1 MADKGKGTKLTNE
14 ILEALQDPAQRA
26 EIAQRLA
33 ELADTAGAAKAGGRH
48 NGTVFTSRQ
57 YKRGKV
63 VVDEK
68 TESEV
73 FVPDEVQ
80 EPLAVRVFE
89 TAPATVGISMGL
101 TMNLEKYESARFDVT
116 ITLPCYAGEEVEAFD
131 YAKRFAEERLAR
143 LQSET
148 EEYRKSRGY

>member
-1 MADKGKGTKLTNE
+1 MANKEKGTALSNE

-33 ELADTAGAAKAGGRH
+33 ELANTAGAAKGGRH

-89 TAPATVGISMGL
+89 TPPATVGISMGL

-116 ITLPCYAGEEVEAFD
+116 ISLPCYAGEEAEAFD